1 MFAVFV
7 GIVVGSL
14 EMLRRWIVNNPESDI
29 FGLDQWFLKFLLC
42 LWMFIWGNT
51 TFPVGKKY
59 GVIDNMR
66 DHVQRDTRYRPNLD
80 D

>member
-1 MFAVFV
+1 MFGV
-7 GIVVGSL
+7 GMIIAGL
-14 EMLRRWIVNNPESDI
+14 EMLLGWIVNYPEDHI
-29 FGLDQWFLKFLLC
+29 FGTDQWIARFLLC

-66 DHVQRDTRYRPNLD
+66 DHVQRDKRYRPNLD